1 LLSTYV
7 DLNVRPYRNVDLNRV
22 LRIASKL
29 GYVAVAVEGVDVVSN
44 EFNGLKVLPRV
55 TYKYVGKPTTN
66 YGGLRNHLIVY
77 EIDQPT
83 MIKALTSLRGRC
95 HLIRIARDALTG
107 IKKKHINALKSCKIP
122 IELSVKDLISNNSIN
137 YTYLKNFFKL
147 LPYIERGDIELV
159 VSSYAGDEYE
169 LIHPLQLIA
178 LLKELGL
185 SELIATKALTGVPM
199 KILRMV
205 GSGV

>member
-1 LLSTYV
+1 LLNTYV

-66 YGGLRNHLIVY
+66 YEGLRNHLIVY

-107 IKKKHINALKSCKIP
+107 IKKKHINALRSCKIP
-122 IELSVKDLISNNSIN
+122 IELSVKELISNNSIN

-169 LIHPLQLIA
+169 LIHPSTTNSI
-178 LLKELGL
+178 
-185 SELIATKALTGVPM
+185 T
-199 KILRMV
+199 
-205 GSGV
+205 

>member
-1 LLSTYV
+1 MLSTYV
-7 DLNVRPYRNVDLNRV
+7 DLNVRPYKNVDLNRV

-66 YGGLRNHLIVY
+66 YEGLRNHLIVY